1 MIKGSRVITKW
12 GIGQIVNVLSDKHC
26 LVKLDDVSEL
36 SFFKQNLHNELGG
49 LLMNTEEIIGKV
61 RG

>member
-1 MIKGSRVITKW
+1 MIKFSRVVTKW

-49 LLMNTEEIIGKV
+49 LLMNSDEIIGKA